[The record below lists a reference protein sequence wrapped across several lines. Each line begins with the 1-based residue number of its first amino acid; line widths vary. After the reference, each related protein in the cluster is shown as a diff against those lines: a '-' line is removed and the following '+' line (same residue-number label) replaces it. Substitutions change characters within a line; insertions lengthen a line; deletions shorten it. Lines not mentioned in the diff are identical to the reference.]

1 MGKSE
6 LTVRDAMKFAR
17 HDFLNELQLIL
28 MHMDLNNVPEARRKL
43 LDATERMRIDSQISG
58 LDMPA
63 LETWLLTFDW
73 NYIAFSKVVKT
84 SMVPGK
90 SARKAD
96 GRAIVEVLDG
106 VCQQLVDG
114 ADPYADC
121 EVNIFV
127 KTTSDEWEVSLS
139 LPGQTAPIVWND
151 VYEKDWTAKLSVDN
165 EYWTFTFRGQ

>member
-1 MGKSE
+1 MKKSE

-43 LDATERMRIDSQISG
+43 LEATERMRNESQLSG

-63 LETWLLTFDW
+63 LETWMLTFDW
-73 NYIAFSKVVKT
+73 NYSVFSKQIKT
-84 SMVPGK
+84 ILVPKK

-96 GRAIVEVLDG
+96 DQQIVDVLDD
-106 VCQQLVDG
+106 VFQQLIKG

-121 EVNIFV
+121 MVNILV
-127 KTTSDEWEVSLS
+127 TTTSDEWEVSLS

-151 VYEKDWTAKLSVDN
+151 VQEKDWTAKLSIDH
-165 EYWTFTFRGQ
+165 EYWTFTISGQ

>member
-1 MGKSE
+1 MNKSE

-43 LDATERMRIDSQISG
+43 LEATEHMRNDSQLSG
-58 LDMPA
+58 LDMPV

-73 NYIAFSKVVKT
+73 NYSAFTKELET
-84 SMVPGK
+84 TIVPST

-96 GRAIVEVLDG
+96 DQVIVEVLDG
-106 VCQQLVDG
+106 IFQQLVNG
-114 ADPYADC
+114 ADPYADNR
-121 EVNIFV
+121 VNITV
-127 KTTSDEWEVSLS
+127 VITGDEWEVSLS

-151 VYEKDWTAKLSVDN
+151 VYEKEWAAELSRDN
-165 EYWTFTFRGQ
+165 EYWTFTIRGH